1 MQNLSKILMKEIK
14 EMDENKKTF
23 KAHLSFCN
31 EFHESCFIAWK
42 NKKITTKDYF
52 MINRLSSNLLNRR
65 YKKLGWS
72 F

>member
-1 MQNLSKILMKEIK
+1 MQNLTKILMKEIK
-14 EMDENKKTF
+14 ELDENKKSFKEHLTF
-23 KAHLSFCN
+23 NK
-31 EFHESCFIAWK
+31 EFHESCFRAWK
-42 NKKITTKDYF
+42 NQKITTKDYF